1 MVLLF
6 IMFLFLI
13 DIFEGEMPI
22 IKLPYISTTG
32 PLLQVSWY
40 KDSNL
45 LRESDTVRFRTEQSR
60 HTLIL
65 R

>member
-1 MVLLF
+1 
-6 IMFLFLI
+6 
-13 DIFEGEMPI
+13 MPL
-22 IKLPYISTTG
+22 IKLPCIYNTE

>member
-1 MVLLF
+1 
-6 IMFLFLI
+6 
-13 DIFEGEMPI
+13 MPI
-22 IKLPYISTTG
+22 IKLPCISNTG